1 MQKCLFTINKDGR
14 LVFRQ
19 DIPRARQ
26 AALRAAILGPD
37 RRARQARWD
46 RAHIKTASCRLTQ
59 EEMARFRRACR
70 AQDLTVYGAIRA
82 MIAEF
87 VQITEGECQD
97 GD

>member
-1 MQKCLFTINKDGR
+1 MDKCLFTINKDGR

-26 AALRAAILGPD
+26 AALRAAIMGPD

-70 AQDLTVYGAIRA
+70 AQNLTVYGAIRA

-87 VQITEGECQD
+87 VQITEGGCED